1 MAFMNDTDKAR
12 VRDAI
17 AAAER
22 KTSGEFVA
30 VLAERSDHYLF
41 FPMLWTAIASLIV
54 PGAMLL
60 AGADLSLLVIYA
72 IQLAGFIVAA
82 LVFFQP
88 SIRPRLAPAVFRHD
102 YGHRFAH
109 EQFFFQGVY
118 RTRERSGVL
127 LFVSI
132 AERYVEIVA
141 DEGIH
146 QNVGEA
152 HWQQIVDRFI
162 AEVKAGRIA
171 DGFVDAVGAIGE
183 AMATHYPREADDTNE
198 LPNRLI
204 EV

>member
-1 MAFMNDTDKAR
+1 MNFMNDTDKAR

-60 AGADLSLLVIYA
+60 AGADLSLLIIYA
-72 IQLAGFIVAA
+72 IQLAGFIVTA

-109 EQFFFQGVY
+109 EQFFHQGVY
-118 RTRERSGVL
+118 RTRDHSGVM

-132 AERYVEIVA
+132 AEHYVEIVA

-146 QNVGEA
+146 KNVGEA
-152 HWQQIVDRFI
+152 HWQQIVDKFI
-162 AEVKAGRIA
+162 AEVKSGRIA
-171 DGFVDAVGAIGE
+171 DGFVDAVGAIGN

-198 LPNRLI
+198 LSNRLI

>member
-1 MAFMNDTDKAR
+1 MAFLSDADKKR
-12 VRDAI
+12 VTDAI

-30 VLAERSDHYLF
+30 VVAERSDHYLF

-60 AGADLSLLVIYA
+60 AGADLSLLIIYA

-82 LVFFQP
+82 VVFFQP
-88 SIRPRLAPAVFRHD
+88 SIRPHLAPGAFRHD

-109 EQFFFQGVY
+109 EQFYFQGVH
-118 RTRERSGVL
+118 RTRDHSGVL

-146 QNVGEA
+146 RNVGEA
-152 HWQQIVDRFI
+152 HWQQIVDNFVS
-162 AEVKAGRIA
+162 EVKARRVA
-171 DGFVDAVGAIGE
+171 DGFVGAVTAIGD
-183 AMATHYPREADDTNE
+183 AMATHYPRQADDTNE
-198 LPNRLI
+198 LSNRLI